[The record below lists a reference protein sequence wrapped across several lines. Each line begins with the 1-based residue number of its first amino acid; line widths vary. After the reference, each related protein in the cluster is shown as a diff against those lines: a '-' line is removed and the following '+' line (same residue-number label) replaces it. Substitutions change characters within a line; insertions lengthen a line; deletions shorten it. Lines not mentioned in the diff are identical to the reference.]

1 MRENFHKIVKW
12 NYSIAIFILLIA
24 TVFSSAIGNTHC
36 VDYEKN
42 DFFINVSHDPSY
54 QICIQTS
61 NAEILA
67 FELESYGFDVLWS
80 NVTSG
85 SVELIVSQFELL
97 MLENQGYTPIIISQS
112 RPFRD
117 IQAERS
123 FGLDFVPPDYPDLM
137 EIYDE
142 MNIAAM
148 NHPSI
153 CKMVDLTTMYNVNT
167 TFEGRHLYAVK
178 ISDNV
183 EQDEDEP
190 TFLMVSCH
198 HCREIVTPVIAL
210 YSIDQIMTDYG
221 SDPQITELVDEYEI
235 WISPVWNPDG
245 YEYVFNVNN
254 MWRKNRRYFPEYGSY
269 GVDLNRNYPFGWYG
283 GCSGSTDPNSDT
295 YKGQTPASEAEMQT
309 MIAFSNDQ
317 HFTKVI
323 DYHSYG
329 REVLWGYHPSCH
341 VHPFDSFL
349 QTEAISLSI
358 AAGYGGSA
366 RYASAEGENYQWQLV
381 TNGTYSNLMETH
393 TSFQPSYS
401 SAQAESAQVWPSTIL
416 MLERPI
422 SLSGHV
428 IDSHSGQ
435 PLSATIDL
443 SGITFPNGEDF
454 KSERSFGRYHMF
466 LPPGDYTVEF
476 SAPGYVSQSHQM
488 TITIDSAEILEIEL
502 GLINDSP
509 GIPTLDGP
517 TSGKAGSVYKYT
529 FETTDP
535 DYDNVYYYID
545 WGDETFEEWIGP
557 YESGEQAIVN
567 HEWSEQGTYTI
578 KAKAKD
584 VYDAESEWGA
594 LEIEMPISHNLPF
607 FQFIKRIIE
616 HFPILE
622 WLVSITIFNY

>member
-1 MRENFHKIVKW
+1 MRKNFHKNIKW
-12 NYSIAIFILLIA
+12 KLSIAMFILLIA
-24 TVFSSAIGNTHC
+24 TAFSSAIGNTPC
-36 VDYEKN
+36 MDDGKT
-42 DFFINVSHDPSY
+42 DFFIPVSYDASY
-54 QICIQTS
+54 QICIQAP
-61 NAEILA
+61 NVEMLA
-67 FELESYGFDVLWS
+67 LELESNGFDVLWS
-80 NVTSG
+80 TVTSN
-85 SVELIVSQFELL
+85 SMELIVTQYELV
-97 MLENQGYTPIIISQS
+97 MLENQGYAPIILSQS

-123 FGLDFVPPDYPDLM
+123 TGLNPVPPDYPDLS

-142 MNIAAM
+142 MNAAAS

-153 CKMVDLTTMYNVNT
+153 CKMVDLTTTYNVDT

-183 EQDEDEP
+183 EQDEGEP

-210 YSIDQIMTDYG
+210 YAIDQIMTNYG
-221 SDPQITELVDEYEI
+221 SDPQITALVDDYEI

-283 GCSGSTDPNSDT
+283 GCSGSTNPFSDT
-295 YKGQTPASEAEMQT
+295 YKGQSPASEAEMQT

-341 VHPFDSFL
+341 IHPFDSFL
-349 QTEAISLSI
+349 QSEAISLST

-401 SAQAESAQVWPSTIL
+401 SAQAEAAQVWPATIW

-435 PLSATIDL
+435 PLVATINL
-443 SGITFPNGEDF
+443 SGITFPNGEEF

-476 SAPGYVSQSHQM
+476 SAPGYVSQSHQ
-488 TITIDSAEILEIEL
+488 ITVTLESAEILEIAL
-502 GLINDSP
+502 DIINDSP
-509 GIPTLDGP
+509 DAPTIDGI
-517 TSGKAGSVYKYT
+517 TSGKAGSVYEYT

-535 DYDNVYYYID
+535 DCDDVYYYID
-545 WGDETFEEWIGP
+545 WDDETFEEWIGP
-557 YESGEQAIVN
+557 YDSGEQVIVN
-567 HEWSEQGTYTI
+567 HEWSEEGAYTI

-584 VYDAESEWGA
+584 VYDAESEWGT
-594 LEIEMPISHNLPF
+594 LEIEMPISYNLPF
-607 FQFIKRIIE
+607 FQFFKRVIE
-616 HFPILE
+616 HFSILE
-622 WLVSITIFNY
+622 WLISFTTFNY

>member
-1 MRENFHKIVKW
+1 MRKNFHKNIKW
-12 NYSIAIFILLIA
+12 KLSIAMFILLIA
-24 TVFSSAIGNTHC
+24 TAFSSAIGNTPC
-36 VDYEKN
+36 MDDGKT
-42 DFFINVSHDPSY
+42 DFFIPVSYDASY
-54 QICIQTS
+54 QICIQAS
-61 NAEILA
+61 NVEMLA
-67 FELESYGFDVLWS
+67 LELESNGFDVLWS
-80 NVTSG
+80 TVTSN
-85 SVELIVSQFELL
+85 SMELIVTQYELV
-97 MLENQGYTPIIISQS
+97 MLENQGYAPIILSQS

-123 FGLDFVPPDYPDLM
+123 TGLNPVPPDYPDLS

-142 MNIAAM
+142 MNAAAS

-153 CKMVDLTTMYNVNT
+153 CKMVDLTTTYNVDT

-183 EQDEDEP
+183 EQDEGEP

-210 YSIDQIMTDYG
+210 YAIDQLMTKYG
-221 SDPQITELVDEYEI
+221 SDPQITTLVDDYEI

-283 GCSGSTDPNSDT
+283 GCSGSTDPFSDT
-295 YKGQTPASEAEMQT
+295 YKGQSPASEAEMQT

-341 VHPFDSFL
+341 IHPFDSFL
-349 QTEAISLSI
+349 QSEAISLSTS
-358 AAGYGGSA
+358 AGYGGSA
-366 RYASAEGENYQWQLV
+366 RYASAEGEHYQWQLV
-381 TNGTYSNLMETH
+381 MNGTYANLMETH
-393 TSFQPSYS
+393 TSFQPSYP
-401 SAQAESAQVWPSTIL
+401 SAQAEAAQVWPATIW

-422 SLSGHV
+422 SLSGNV
-428 IDSHSGQ
+428 IDSYSGQ
-435 PLSATIDL
+435 PLVATINL
-443 SGITFPNGEDF
+443 SGITFPNGEEF

-476 SAPGYVSQSHQM
+476 SVPGYVSQSHQ
-488 TITIDSAEILEIEL
+488 ITVTLESAEILEIAL
-502 GLINDSP
+502 DIINDSP
-509 GIPTLDGP
+509 DAPTIDGI
-517 TSGKAGSVYKYT
+517 TSGQAGSVYEYT

-535 DYDNVYYYID
+535 DCDDVYYYID
-545 WGDETFEEWIGP
+545 WDDETFEEWIGP
-557 YESGEQAIVN
+557 YDSGEQVIVN
-567 HEWSEQGTYTI
+567 HEWSEEGAYTI

-584 VYDAESEWGA
+584 VYDAESEWGT
-594 LEIEMPISHNLPF
+594 LEIEMPISYNLPF
-607 FQFIKRIIE
+607 FQFFKRIIE

-622 WLVSITIFNY
+622 WLISFTTFNY

>member
-1 MRENFHKIVKW
+1 MRETLHKNIKL
-12 NYSIAIFILLIA
+12 IFGAVLILLLLS
-24 TVFSSAIGNTHC
+24 TSFSNAVEHTSNLCIEN
-36 VDYEKN
+36 N
-42 DFFINVSHDPSY
+42 DIIQPVSNDVSY
-54 QICIQTS
+54 QIRIQAP
-61 NAEILA
+61 NIEPFAYQ
-67 FELESYGFDVLWS
+67 LESNGFDVQWGTMTPNS
-80 NVTSG
+80 I
-85 SVELIVSQFELL
+85 ELIVTPYEYNL
-97 MLENQGYTPIIISQS
+97 LENQGYTPLIISKG
-112 RPFRD
+112 RPFRE
-117 IQAERS
+117 IQAEYSTGRDLVPS
-123 FGLDFVPPDYPDLM
+123 GYLDLS

-142 MNIAAM
+142 IYAAESD
-148 NHPSI
+148 HPSI
-153 CKMVDLTTMYNVNT
+153 CKVVDLTTTYNVNP

-210 YSIDQIMTDYG
+210 YAIEQLTSNYG
-221 SDPQITELVDEYEI
+221 SDPQITTLVDDYEI

-245 YEYVFNVNN
+245 YEHVFNVDN
-254 MWRKNRRYFPEYGSY
+254 MWRKNRHYFPEYGSY
-269 GVDLNRNYPFGWYG
+269 GVDLNRNYPFGWNG
-283 GCSGSTDPNSDT
+283 GCSGSTDPFSET
-295 YKGQTPASEAEMQT
+295 YKGQSVASEAETQT

-341 VHPFDSFL
+341 THPFDSFL
-349 QTEAISLSI
+349 QSEAIGLST
-358 AAGYGGSA
+358 AAGYGGSV

-401 SAQAESAQVWPSTIL
+401 SAQAESAQVWPSTIW

-435 PLSATIDL
+435 PLVATISL

-476 SAPGYVSQSHQM
+476 SAAGYVSQSHQ
-488 TITIDSAEILEIEL
+488 ITVTSDSAEILEITL
-502 GLINDSP
+502 DLINDSP
-509 GIPTLDGP
+509 DTPSIDGP

-535 DYDNVYYYID
+535 DSDDVYYYID

-557 YESGEQAIVN
+557 YDSGEQVIVN
-567 HEWSEQGTYTI
+567 HGWSEQGAYTI

-584 VYDAESEWGA
+584 VYDAESEWGT
-594 LEIEMPISHNLPF
+594 LEIEMPISYNLPF
-607 FQFIKRIIE
+607 FQFFKKVIE
-616 HFPILE
+616 HFPILG
-622 WLVSITIFNY
+622 WLISFTTFNY